1 VSSPAPGTPCRR
13 RCSTTKPGSLGRPAR
28 PAAHCPLGRPAEA
41 RVETTPSQT
50 KPALSGSPLGWPRT
64 APLDEIGAVP
74 LLGHE
79 LPDPV
84 AQAGDLIDGATPLGR
99 EPRAVTQDPR
109 FHRVTTAPLPR
120 RCLVYAGHVQ
130 PLGGAS
136 PLWRL
141 MAPTTSQGQL
151 RRREA
156 GWEGSRR
163 RIRDPRDT
171 NRIGGGAARASQH
184 AMAKPD
190 VIKGP
195 SRKCGGCAVKVA
207 GLIPGDLSGCRRMPV
222 QRDGAVRRV
231 GCDGG
236 GREAAAR
243 GGEVSRGRSTGG
255 IVGRREGP
263 NAKPSAR
270 TFVLV
275 AVALTAANP
284 GWGLTGRVGG

>member
-1 VSSPAPGTPCRR
+1 
-13 RCSTTKPGSLGRPAR
+13 
-28 PAAHCPLGRPAEA
+28 
-41 RVETTPSQT
+41 
-50 KPALSGSPLGWPRT
+50 
-64 APLDEIGAVP
+64 
-74 LLGHE
+74 
-79 LPDPV
+79 
-84 AQAGDLIDGATPLGR
+84 
-99 EPRAVTQDPR
+99 
-109 FHRVTTAPLPR
+109 
-120 RCLVYAGHVQ
+120 VYAGHAQ
-130 PLGGAS
+130 PLGGVS

-163 RIRDPRDT
+163 RSRDPRDR
-171 NRIGGGAARASQH
+171 NRIEGGAARASQH

-207 GLIPGDLSGCRRMPV
+207 GLIPGDLLGCRWMPDP
-222 QRDGAVRRV
+222 RCGADRWV

-243 GGEVSRGRSTGG
+243 RGEVSRGRSIGG
-255 IVGRREGP
+255 DRDRREGS
-263 NAKPSAR
+263 NAKPSAK

-275 AVALTAANP
+275 AVAVTAANP
-284 GWGLTGRVGG
+284 LGGLAGRVGG